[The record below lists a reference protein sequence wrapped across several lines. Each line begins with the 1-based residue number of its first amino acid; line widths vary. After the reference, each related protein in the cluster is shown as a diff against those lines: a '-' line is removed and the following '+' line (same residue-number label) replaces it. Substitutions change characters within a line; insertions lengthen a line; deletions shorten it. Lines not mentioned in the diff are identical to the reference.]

1 MEAATPLRFKA
12 SSCLVDRKQQTE
24 LTVLGPV
31 IATVAIAS
39 IASLLGSAVGQAADG
54 SCYLEVE
61 GRIYLD
67 KICNI
72 ESKPGVGFSIG
83 TGDQS
88 REQYFAYVQIGESP
102 DRAEGYWN
110 GPSAENR
117 AHVGLGTLMRQGN
130 CWINARAKVCEGTR

>member
-1 MEAATPLRFKA
+1 VLRPL
-12 SSCLVDRKQQTE
+12 
-24 LTVLGPV
+24 

-39 IASLLGSAVGQAADG
+39 IVSLLPIAPSRAADG
-54 SCYLEVE
+54 RCYLEVD
-61 GRIYLD
+61 GRVYLH

-72 ESKPGVGFSIG
+72 DSRRGIGLSIG

-102 DRAEGYWN
+102 DHAQGYWN

-117 AHVGLGTLMRQGN
+117 AHDGLGTLTRQGN
-130 CWINARAKVCEGTR
+130 CWINARAKVCSGPR